1 MSLVRTMRI
10 LASQRP
16 SLPPRAVAD
25 PSRVRRVRHDRV
37 PVTWI
42 DPGLASTA
50 TIVHLHGGAYVQGE
64 SRQTWEWLEEVA
76 RRSGAAAAMIH
87 YRLAPRHPYP
97 AAVDDVLA
105 ALADMQREAVLR
117 PGRWVLSGDG
127 AGGGLAL
134 AVAQSLA
141 GSGADAPA
149 AVLLESPWSD
159 LSREDHGQESLRV
172 AARLYAGAVPRTQPR
187 LSPVHGDL
195 AGLPPVHLVT
205 GAEDPLVGTAG
216 AWPPRSS
223 TPAPSTTSS
232 SSPTAAIRSPSPG
245 RGRRRSRRGASR
257 SAPCARRSAS
267 TSPPRTDDVPE
278 DLTLF
283 VFSGGGASLWP
294 WTQGTGLWAG
304 T

>member
-1 MSLVRTMRI
+1 MSLVRTLRI

-105 ALADMQREAVLR
+105 ALTDMQREAVLR

-205 GAEDPLVGTAG
+205 GAEDPLVRDGRSLAAALLDAG
-216 AWPPRSS
+216 AEHHVLELPHGGHQVAVAGEGPQAQQARRFQIS
-223 TPAPSTTSS
+223 AVR
-232 SSPTAAIRSPSPG
+232 AAIG
-245 RGRRRSRRGASR
+245 LDE
-257 SAPCARRSAS
+257 SAAH
-267 TSPPRTDDVPE
+267 
-278 DLTLF
+278 
-283 VFSGGGASLWP
+283 
-294 WTQGTGLWAG
+294 
-304 T
+304 